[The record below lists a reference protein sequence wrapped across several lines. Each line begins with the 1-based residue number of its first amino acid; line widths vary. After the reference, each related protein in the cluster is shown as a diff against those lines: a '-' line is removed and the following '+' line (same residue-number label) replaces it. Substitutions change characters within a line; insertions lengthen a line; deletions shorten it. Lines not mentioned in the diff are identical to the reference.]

1 MPPAARRRG
10 TPRSLWRRSAGCS
23 FRPRVDDPSRG
34 RCSAR
39 SCSARRPSTS
49 RRGSLTSRLA
59 TLARGRVGRF
69 RAGRLVPALA
79 AAWRRASAP
88 LGAKLLIAYLAMVV
102 FIPAGLVWATSAHPP
117 AIARPS
123 GEVGGATATAARI
136 AGPAATVS
144 VPTAT
149 HAGPGSA
156 SGASAPGLGPPEGA
170 APPTAVVA
178 AAGPAIAAG
187 TPTVATPL
195 PAATATAAPTPPT
208 PTAAPA
214 TGAPAVP
221 IGSAVP
227 APTATLPPR
236 EPSLRVEAGAPD
248 AGVAVGDTVAL
259 VLRVSNVGRER
270 VDGFA
275 LLATG
280 DWDKY
285 ADLRL
290 DGDGT
295 IERADR
301 GLWIRVR
308 TPVGP
313 GGAVTLT
320 LLGRATEEGR
330 HRFTF
335 FVYRQP
341 A

>member
-1 MPPAARRRG
+1 M
-10 TPRSLWRRSAGCS
+10 
-23 FRPRVDDPSRG
+23 
-34 RCSAR
+34 
-39 SCSARRPSTS
+39 TS
-49 RRGSLTSRLA
+49 RVA
-59 TLARGRVGRF
+59 ALARGRVGRL
-69 RAGRLVPALA
+69 RTGRLVPALA

-117 AIARPS
+117 SIVRP
-123 GEVGGATATAARI
+123 GAAVGGATATTART
-136 AGPAATVS
+136 ASPAATVS
-144 VPTAT
+144 VTTAT
-149 HAGPGSA
+149 QVASA
-156 SGASAPGLGPPEGA
+156 SAGAASAPGLGPPVGA
-170 APPTAVVA
+170 APSTAVVA
-178 AAGPAIAAG
+178 ATGPAIAAG
-187 TPTVATPL
+187 APPVSTPL
-195 PAATATAAPTPPT
+195 LAATATAAPASPT
-208 PTAAPA
+208 PTAAL
-214 TGAPAVP
+214 
-221 IGSAVP
+221 

-236 EPSLRVEAGAPD
+236 EPSLRVDASAPD